1 MRVKVYMN
9 TARENIERDILR
21 YMYDGI
27 TRIHI
32 PNNQKEQRRL
42 KTMNKEKG
50 LGFAVQYDYGER
62 YTNCDCAVMMGSWKS
77 SRSNI
82 HHIVRTSIVEKSK
95 SFICIETPLLGRKVL
110 EPNQYQRVAVNGFL
124 NRDAYFGADID
135 YPDDR
140 LRKLGITFNGWKLNK
155 GNKIVI
161 AMQLNGD
168 ASLRNNDINQWCHN
182 TVDKLLTLTD
192 RPIEIRLHP
201 ALSEKGLVNHDEL
214 LRYFS
219 YSQNDYSKIKFVK
232 GADISWEKQIAD
244 AYCVVSYSSGL
255 AIDAVVQGIPVIACD
270 EGNFAWN
277 IAETKIDNI
286 ENLRL
291 ADADIVQQW
300 LQNLAYCQWTQDE
313 MQTGQVWSHLKQ
325 GVEDSVKEWM
335 ACNQ

>member
-9 TARENIERDILR
+9 TAGSNIERDILR

-62 YTNCDCAVMMGSWKS
+62 HTNCDCAVMMGSWKPD
-77 SRSNI
+77 RSNI

-95 SFICIETPLLGRKVL
+95 SFICIETPLLGRKVF
-110 EPNQYQRVAVNGFL
+110 EPNQYQRVGVNGFL
-124 NRDAYFGADID
+124 NRDAYFGVDMN
-135 YPDDR
+135 YPADR

-168 ASLRNNDINQWCHN
+168 ASLRNNNINEWCYN

-201 ALSEKGLVNHDEL
+201 ALSAKGLVNHDEL
-214 LRYFS
+214 LRYFN
-219 YSQNDYSKIKFVK
+219 YSQKDYSKIKFVK
-232 GADISWEKQIAD
+232 GTDISWEKQID
-244 AYCVVSYSSGL
+244 NAYCVVTYTSGL

-277 IAETKIDNI
+277 VAETKIDNI

-335 ACNQ
+335 TCNQ